1 VSQTIIRATRLFAL
15 LASLA
20 AAHAADAQ
28 PLFTSA
34 FPPEEFAARRTRVMD
49 TIGRDGVAVL
59 QGATE
64 LPSYLRFRQ
73 NNQVYY
79 LTGVEVPRA
88 IVVIDGRA
96 RTTTLFL
103 PPRDERQERS
113 EGPILV
119 PGEEAQR
126 LTGIEAVLPRDGFAA
141 ALDAFTR
148 EGRTLYT
155 PHRPESLG
163 AYTPWAVERH
173 EELSQADPW
182 DRRSARE
189 TTFISRL
196 KTRAPQARVED
207 LDPILDR
214 MRLIKSP
221 REIAMIRETTRV
233 ASLGILEAMKAAHP
247 GQKERELAAVADYVF
262 TKNGAQGPAYFAL
275 VATGKNAHYPHY
287 HGGDSVLQDGDL
299 VLYDY
304 APDIANYA
312 SDVTRM
318 FPANGRFTPW
328 QREIYTVYLRC
339 YRALMA
345 ELKPGRTPRQ
355 VHDAAAVRMREIVKG
370 TTFTDPKIERAAN
383 DFVKMFGPEGR
394 AVRVGH
400 MVGMEVHDV
409 DLQPDGDV
417 LKPGMVFTI
426 EPALRIREDRVY
438 VRLEDVIVIT
448 ETGYENLSESLPY
461 EIADVEAAMAAPG
474 LEERV
479 SPAPAAT
486 PAKPSARPPSTPTPR
501 AQQP

>member
-1 VSQTIIRATRLFAL
+1 MLIHPIGRL
-15 LASLA
+15 LAAVAFVASATA
-20 AAHAADAQ
+20 AGAQ
-28 PLFTSA
+28 PLFTNA
-34 FPPEEFAARRTRVMD
+34 FPPEEFAARRARVMD
-49 TIGRDGVAVL
+49 AIGRDGVAVL

-103 PPRDERQERS
+103 QPRDERQERS
-113 EGPILV
+113 EGPVLV

-141 ALDAFTR
+141 ALEALTR
-148 EGRTLYT
+148 QGRTLYT

-163 AYTPWAVERH
+163 AYTPYQVERH
-173 EELSQADPW
+173 RRLTKADPW
-182 DRRSARE
+182 DGTSSRE
-189 TTFISRL
+189 EAFVSRL
-196 KTRAPQARVED
+196 KTRAPQLRVED
-207 LDPILDR
+207 LDPILDG

-233 ASLGILEAMKAAHP
+233 ASLGILEAMKAARP
-247 GQKERELAAVADYVF
+247 GQKERELAAVADYYF
-262 TKNGAQGPAYFAL
+262 TRSGAHGPAYFAL

-299 VLYDY
+299 VLFDY
-304 APDIANYA
+304 APDIANYS

-318 FPANGRFTPW
+318 FPANGRFSPW

-345 ELKPGRTPRQ
+345 ELKPGRTARQ
-355 VHDAAAVRMREIVKG
+355 VHDAAAVRMREIVKA
-370 TTFTDPKIERAAN
+370 TTFTDPKIEKAAN
-383 DFVKMFGPEGR
+383 DFVALFGPERR
-394 AVRVGH
+394 AARVGH
-400 MVGMEVHDV
+400 WVGMEVHDV
-409 DLQPDGDV
+409 DVEGDGDV

-426 EPALRIREDRVY
+426 EPALTIREDRVY

-461 EIADVEAAMAAPG
+461 EIAAVEAAMAAPG
-474 LEERV
+474 LDERAAPV
-479 SPAPAAT
+479 PAPT
-486 PAKPSARPPSTPTPR
+486 PAKPSARPTSTPTPR

>member
-1 VSQTIIRATRLFAL
+1 VSQTLFRHPGRLIAVLAL
-15 LASLA
+15 VA
-20 AAHAADAQ
+20 AARAAGAQ
-28 PLFTSA
+28 PLFTHA
-34 FPPEEFAARRTRVMD
+34 FPPEEFAARRVKVMD
-49 TIGRDGVAVL
+49 AIGRDGVAVL

-88 IVVIDGRA
+88 IVVLDGRA

-103 PPRDERQERS
+103 PPRDERRERS

-148 EGRTLYT
+148 DGRTIYT

-163 AYTPWAVERH
+163 AYTPDSVERH
-173 EELSQADPW
+173 RQLTKADPW
-182 DRRSARE
+182 DGTTSRE
-189 TTFISRL
+189 EAFVSRL
-196 KTRAPQARVED
+196 KSSAPQLRVED

-214 MRLIKSP
+214 MRLVKSP
-221 REIAMIRETTRV
+221 REIAMIREATRV
-233 ASLGILEAMKAAHP
+233 ASLGILEGMKAAHP
-247 GQKERELAAVADYVF
+247 GQKERELEAVADYYF
-262 TKNGAQGPAYFAL
+262 RKNGAQGPAYFAL

-287 HGGDSVLQDGDL
+287 HSGESVLQDGDL
-299 VLYDY
+299 VLFDY
-304 APDIANYA
+304 APDIANYT
-312 SDVTRM
+312 SDVTRV

-328 QREIYTVYLRC
+328 QRELYTVYLRC

-345 ELKPGRTPRQ
+345 ELKPGRTARQ
-355 VHDAAAVRMREIVKG
+355 VHDAAADRMREIVKT

-383 DFVKMFGPEGR
+383 DFVALFGPERR
-394 AVRVGH
+394 AARVGH
-400 MVGMEVHDV
+400 FVGMEVHDV
-409 DLQPDGDV
+409 DAEGEGDV

-426 EPALRIREDRVY
+426 EPALTIREDRVY

-448 ETGYENLSESLPY
+448 ETGYENLSESLPF

-474 LEERV
+474 LDERA
-479 SPAPAAT
+479 APAAT
-486 PAKPSARPPSTPTPR
+486 PAKPSARPPSTSTPR
-501 AQQP
+501 VQQP